1 VSLELKNGQ
10 KLNGVLQQE
19 KPDGYLV
26 KVGNSPD
33 TLVKKTDVTNR
44 INSPSSMP
52 PMHLLLSK
60 KEIRDVVAFLG
71 SLQ

>member
-1 VSLELKNGQ
+1 VSLDLKNGQ
-10 KLNGVLQQE
+10 KLNGVLQEQRS
-19 KPDGYLV
+19 DALRM

-33 TLVKKTDVTNR
+33 TLVRKTDIAQRN
-44 INSPSSMP
+44 NAPSSMP

-71 SLQ
+71 TMK